1 MLRLLGIVQNSTGG
15 TISLRVTCDN
25 ETNSSPAVTVSVPGA
40 SLFDVFGPIP
50 LGNSGRLLGISVQT
64 EASDA
69 AILSMTMIN
78 QTFETNV

>member
-1 MLRLLGIVQNSTGG
+1 MLRLLGIVQNRTGG

-25 ETNSSPAVTVSVPGA
+25 EVNSSPAVTVSLSATSG
-40 SLFDVFGPIP
+40 FDVFGPIP

-69 AILSMTMIN
+69 AILSMTMID
-78 QTFETNV
+78 QVFQTNV